1 MCYLVS
7 NRVVLVTSIN
17 LEVALI
23 GVPAV
28 GCRILSLII
37 LSIAT
42 LASASD
48 TATLTCGNCNLAVL
62 FKFVLKQV
70 LKSLTCRIP
79 PFLIFKL
86 N

>member
-1 MCYLVS
+1 
-7 NRVVLVTSIN
+7 
-17 LEVALI
+17 VALI

-48 TATLTCGNCNLAVL
+48 TTTLTCGNCNLAVINET
-62 FKFVLKQV
+62 FDKVEVVKTQV
-70 LKSLTCRIP
+70 LA
-79 PFLIFKL
+79 
-86 N
+86 

>member
-17 LEVALI
+17 LAEVALI

-37 LSIAT
+37 LSIAA

-48 TATLTCGNCNLAVL
+48 T
-62 FKFVLKQV
+62 
-70 LKSLTCRIP
+70 
-79 PFLIFKL
+79 
-86 N
+86 

>member
-17 LEVALI
+17 LAEVALI

-37 LSIAT
+37 LSIAA

-62 FKFVLKQV
+62 FKWFYN
-70 LKSLTCRIP
+70 
-79 PFLIFKL
+79 KL
-86 N
+86 D